1 MSTPIVVTV
10 VLLIVIGMTIFFYL
24 RRSIDDKQNI
34 PGVRVDTVSA
44 KKIYQDR
51 GYAPAFQG
59 KIQKFVDDKRVIDN
73 QITKISDQ
81 SKRLRI
87 VEVELKNKLI
97 KQKTEAE
104 LKRSLDSQFR
114 LDNELSIEEVSQLD
128 NSERDRKLQIDETA
142 KVLEQITST
151 VKIID
156 SKLIEVK
163 LAKNKEYEDKVKDLG

>member
-1 MSTPIVVTV
+1 MCP
-10 VLLIVIGMTIFFYL
+10 
-24 RRSIDDKQNI
+24 SIDDKQNI
-34 PGVRVDTVSA
+34 PGVGVDTVST
-44 KKIYQDR
+44 KNTPRSRIR
-51 GYAPAFQG
+51 THFQG

-73 QITKISDQ
+73 QITKIHDE

-128 NSERDRKLQIDETA
+128 NSRETG
-142 KVLEQITST
+142 
-151 VKIID
+151 
-156 SKLIEVK
+156 
-163 LAKNKEYEDKVKDLG
+163 NYR